1 MRRLKL
7 FGNHLD
13 YEDYMDS
20 HEVPAPNVSYCDEEK
35 HVHYDGGD
43 TIITVNLNVTAETQ
57 SDFITSF
64 TNWRA
69 CDSVLLDGEPVDFSG
84 GNVITFTV
92 GEHVV
97 EYMFPHTTVC
107 PSMGYGESFRR
118 YMVSVIIPEG
128 IKRIES
134 RPCEGD
140 DALCP
145 SIGEMG
151 GAMLS
156 IPSTLEYVG
165 VDAICD
171 GVGISQDDMAR
182 LDSCCPAQPEYE
194 WGHAWRAA
202 CGK

>member
-1 MRRLKL
+1 MKYINK
-7 FGNHLD
+7 FDTHSG
-13 YEDYMDS
+13 YTEDKTS
-20 HEVPAPNVSYCDEEK
+20 LERPSVSYCVDAN
-35 HVHYDGGD
+35 HVHYDNTS

-97 EYMFPHTTVC
+97 EYLFPHTTVC
-107 PSMGYGESFRR
+107 PSMGYGELFRR

-128 IKRIES
+128 IKRIE
-134 RPCEGD
+134 RWCQD
-140 DALCP
+140 DDVLCP

-151 GAMLS
+151 GILS

-165 VDAICD
+165 VDAICY
-171 GVGISQDDMAR
+171 GASISQEDTAR
-182 LDSCCPAQPEYE
+182 LDSLCPVPPMEE
-194 WGHAWRAA
+194 GDHPWRVS